1 MPDQQMLE
9 EHQKTWNG
17 FVKLMVWSAAASAAT
32 LILLGIFLVWT

>member
-1 MPDQQMLE
+1 MSDLQMLE

-17 FVKLMVWSAAASAAT
+17 FVQLMVWSAAAFAAT